1 MDANE
6 LRAAFTRYFTERG
19 HTAVPSASLIPH
31 DPSVLFTI
39 AGMVPFK
46 PYFVGDEPAPWPR
59 ATSVQKCFRALDI
72 EIVGTDDYHCTF
84 FEMLG
89 NFSFGDYFKE
99 EAIPM
104 AWGLLTDVFGL
115 DPTRLWVT
123 VHDSDDEAERIWIE
137 KVGFPPER
145 IQRMGD
151 DDNFWSMGEVGPCGP
166 DSEIFF
172 DKGPEYGE
180 GGGPK
185 DGDEDRYVEIW
196 NLVFM
201 QLNQGADG
209 VRTEL
214 PNKNIDTGAGL
225 ERILPILQGHDSVFD
240 TDLFLPII
248 EAAATACGV
257 TYGADEKSD
266 VALRVMADHGRAM
279 SMLVA
284 DGVLPAN
291 EGRGY
296 VLRRVVRR
304 AVLAARRLGM
314 DKPITPVLVDAAT
327 AVLGTAW
334 PTLSENHDVI
344 LGVLTREEAG
354 FDRTLR
360 AGLGRLEEAFASG
373 NKVLGGDVAFT
384 LHDTHGFPVEL
395 TEELA
400 RDAGVE
406 VDRAGFDA
414 AMEEQRSRARA
425 GARSAKVGDESAYR
439 SLLETEGTTQFVGRS
454 PAYYEVPARIVGL
467 LGAQSAGAG
476 SDGAGSDATGNDGA
490 GNDAAGNRADNG
502 GSGEASAAGSL
513 VEIFLDQ
520 TPFYA
525 EGGGQVGDTGT
536 IVTET
541 GRADVYDTVYALPG
555 LIVHKARVTGELV
568 LGQDALATIDGPR
581 REAIRRNHTATH
593 LLHAALRK
601 VLGDHVRQQG
611 SEVAPDRLRFDF
623 SHHGQPT
630 TEELDEVFRLA
641 NDAVLTDAPVDTTE
655 TSLQEAER
663 MGAIAFFG
671 DKYGSTVRVIRAGET
686 SLEFCGGTHVDAL
699 GKIGPISLLSE
710 ESIGS
715 NKRRIFAVT
724 GRVALDRVTEREHL
738 VKSAADLLRTEPD
751 ELLPALERLMAR
763 QREAEKEL
771 AKLRQKSS
779 ESLAADLAQGA
790 EDGVVVARQN
800 SLDSDALRSL
810 AQAVLRHDGV
820 RAVAL
825 GGSPDGV
832 KVALVVVT
840 GGEPNANEVVGA
852 LGAIVGGGGGGS
864 PEVAVAGG
872 KNPSG
877 LEDALA
883 EARRLLSA

>member
-6 LRAAFTRYFTERG
+6 LRAAFTRYFVDRA

-46 PYFVGDEPAPWPR
+46 PYFVGDEVAPWPR
-59 ATSVQKCFRALDI
+59 ATSVQKCFRTLDI
-72 EIVGTDDYHCTF
+72 EVVGTDTYHCTF

-99 EAIPM
+99 GAIPM
-104 AWGLLTDVFGL
+104 AWELLTEVFGL
-115 DPTRLWVT
+115 DGDRLWVT
-123 VHDSDDEAERIWIE
+123 VHDDDDDAEQIWID
-137 KVGFPPER
+137 KVGFPAKR

-151 DDNFWSMGEVGPCGP
+151 DDNFWAMGDTGPCGP
-166 DSEIFF
+166 DSEIFI
-172 DKGPEYGE
+172 DKGSDYGAE
-180 GGGPK
+180 GGPK
-185 DGDEDRYVEIW
+185 FGGEKRFVELW

-201 QLNQGADG
+201 QFNRDADG
-209 VRTEL
+209 IRTDL
-214 PNKNIDTGAGL
+214 PKKNIDTGAGL

-240 TDLFLPII
+240 TDLFAPII
-248 EAAATACGV
+248 EAAASIVGTP
-257 TYGADEKSD
+257 YGRDERTD
-266 VALRVMADHGRAM
+266 VALRVMADHSRAM

-304 AVLAARRLGM
+304 AVLAARRLGVERSV
-314 DKPITPVLVDAAT
+314 TAALVTAAT
-327 AVLGTAW
+327 EVLGAAY
-334 PTLSENHDVI
+334 PALVENNDVI
-344 LGVLTREEAG
+344 LSVLEREEAG

-360 AGLGRLEEAFASG
+360 AGLGRLEEAFATG
-373 NKVLGGDVAFT
+373 EKVLGGDVAFT

-400 RDAGVE
+400 HDAGVE

-414 AMEEQRSRARA
+414 AMAAQRSRARA
-425 GARSAKVGDESAYR
+425 ATRAAKVGDESAYR
-439 SLLETEGTTQFVGRS
+439 ALVESEGATQFVGR
-454 PAYYEVPARIVGL
+454 AVGQYEVPARIVGL
-467 LGAQSAGAG
+467 LS
-476 SDGAGSDATGNDGA
+476 
-490 GNDAAGNRADNG
+490 
-502 GSGEASAAGSL
+502 GSGVADDDGDV

-555 LIVHKARVTGELV
+555 LIAHKARVTGELV
-568 LGQDALATIDGPR
+568 LGQDALAAIDVPR

-593 LLHAALRK
+593 LLHAALRT
-601 VLGDHVRQQG
+601 VLGEHVRQQG
-611 SEVAPDRLRFDF
+611 SLVAPDRLRFDF
-623 SHHGQPT
+623 SHHGAMT
-630 TEELDEVFRLA
+630 TEELDAVFALA
-641 NDAVLTDAPVDTTE
+641 NDAVLTDAPVETTE
-655 TSLQEAER
+655 TSLQEAEN
-663 MGAIAFFG
+663 MGALRFFD
-671 DKYGSTVRVIRAGET
+671 DKYGETVRVIQAGGT
-686 SLEFCGGTHVDAL
+686 SLEFCGGTHVDSL
-699 GKIGPISLLSE
+699 GQIGPISLVSE

-724 GRVALDRVTEREHL
+724 GRAALDRATAREHL
-738 VKSAADLLRTEPD
+738 IRSAADLLRTDPED
-751 ELLPALERLMAR
+751 LLPSLDRLLTR

-771 AKLRQKSS
+771 SKLRQQSS
-779 ESLAADLAQGA
+779 ESVATELAKGA
-790 EDGVVVARQN
+790 VDGVVVARRN
-800 SLDSDALRSL
+800 DLEPDALRTL
-810 AQAVLRHDGV
+810 AQAVHRHDGV
-820 RAVAL
+820 HAVAL
-825 GGSPDGV
+825 GGSPDGA

-840 GGEPNANEVVGA
+840 DGAPNATEVVRA

-864 PEVAVAGG
+864 PQLAVAGG
-872 KNPSG
+872 KDVSRVD
-877 LEDALA
+877 EALA

>member
-6 LRAAFTRYFTERG
+6 LRAAFTRFFTERG
-19 HTAVPSASLIPH
+19 HTAIPSASLIPH

-46 PYFVGDEPAPWPR
+46 PYFLGEEPAPWPR
-59 ATSVQKCFRALDI
+59 ATSVQKCFRTVDI
-72 EIVGTDDYHCTF
+72 DIVGTDTYHCTF

-99 EAIPM
+99 EAIPLS
-104 AWGLLTDVFGL
+104 WELLTDVFGL
-115 DPTRLWVT
+115 DGDRLWVT
-123 VHDSDDEAERIWIE
+123 VHDDDDDAEQIWID
-137 KVGFPPER
+137 KVGVPAGR
-145 IQRMGD
+145 VQRMGD
-151 DDNFWSMGEVGPCGP
+151 EGNWWAMDVTGPCGP
-166 DSEIFF
+166 DSEIFI
-172 DKGPEYGE
+172 DKGRAYGAD
-180 GGGPK
+180 GGPK
-185 DGDEDRYVEIW
+185 FGGEDRFVELW

-201 QLNQGADG
+201 QLNRAADG
-209 VRTEL
+209 TLAEL
-214 PNKNIDTGAGL
+214 PHKNIDTGAGL
-225 ERILPILQGHDSVFD
+225 ERILPILQGHESVFD
-240 TDLFLPII
+240 TDLFVPII
-248 EAAATACGV
+248 EAASSVVGRA
-257 TYGADEKSD
+257 YGNEERTD

-304 AVLAARRLGM
+304 AVLAARRLGVE
-314 DKPITPVLVDAAT
+314 KPVTPVLIDAVAG
-327 AVLGTAW
+327 ALGEAW
-334 PTLSENHDVI
+334 PALVDNHDLI
-344 LGVLTREEAG
+344 LGVLSREEEG

-373 NKVLGGDVAFT
+373 EKVLGGDVAFT

-414 AMEEQRSRARA
+414 AMAAQRTRARA
-425 GARSAKVGDESAYR
+425 AARSARAGDESAYR
-439 SLLETEGTTQFVGRS
+439 ALLESEGTTQFVGRT
-454 PAYYEVPARIVGL
+454 AAQYEVPARLVGL
-467 LGAQSAGAG
+467 LSGSDPGAAGAG
-476 SDGAGSDATGNDGA
+476 DQV
-490 GNDAAGNRADNG
+490 
-502 GSGEASAAGSL
+502 

-541 GRADVYDTVYALPG
+541 GRAEVYDTVYALPG
-555 LIVHKARVTGELV
+555 LIAHKARVTGELV
-568 LGQDALATIDGPR
+568 PGQDALAAIDVPR
-581 REAIRRNHTATH
+581 REAVRRNHTATH
-593 LLHAALRK
+593 LLHAALRT

-611 SEVAPDRLRFDF
+611 SLVAPDRLRFDF

-630 TEELDEVFRLA
+630 AEELEKVFRLA

-655 TSLQEAER
+655 TSLEEAER
-663 MGAIAFFG
+663 MGAVAFFG
-671 DKYGSTVRVIRAGET
+671 DKYGSTVRVIRAGAT
-686 SLEFCGGTHVDAL
+686 SLEFCGGTHVDSL
-699 GKIGPISLLSE
+699 GQIGPIALVSE

-724 GRVALDRVTEREHL
+724 GRAALDRADAREHL
-738 VKSAADLLRTEPD
+738 VRAASEMLRTEPED
-751 ELLPALERLMAR
+751 LLAALERLLAR
-763 QREAEKEL
+763 QRETDKEL

-779 ESLAADLAQGA
+779 ESVASELAAGA
-790 EDGVVVARQN
+790 ENGVVVARQN
-800 SLDSDALRSL
+800 SVEPDALRTL
-810 AQAVLRHDGV
+810 AQAVLRHEGV

-825 GGSPDGV
+825 GGSPDGA
-832 KVALVVVT
+832 KVTLVVVT
-840 GGEPNANEVVGA
+840 GGAPNATEVVKA
-852 LGAIVGGGGGGS
+852 LGPIVGGGGGGS

-872 KNPSG
+872 KDVSRVD
-877 LEDALA
+877 EALA

>member
-6 LRAAFTRYFTERG
+6 LRAAFTRFFVDRA

-46 PYFVGDEPAPWPR
+46 PYFVGDEVAPWPR
-59 ATSVQKCFRALDI
+59 ATSVQKCFRTLDI
-72 EIVGTDDYHCTF
+72 EVVGTDTYHCTF

-99 EAIPM
+99 GAIPM
-104 AWGLLTDVFGL
+104 AWELLTEVFGL
-115 DPTRLWVT
+115 DGDRLWVT
-123 VHDSDDEAERIWIE
+123 VHDGDDDAEQIWVD
-137 KVGFPPER
+137 KVGFPAER

-151 DDNFWSMGEVGPCGP
+151 ADNFWAMGETGPCGP
-166 DSEIFF
+166 DSEIFI
-172 DKGPEYGE
+172 DKGPAYGAD
-180 GGGPK
+180 GGPK
-185 DGDEDRYVEIW
+185 FGGEQRFVELW

-201 QLNQGADG
+201 QFNQAADG
-209 VRTEL
+209 TRTEL
-214 PNKNIDTGAGL
+214 PKKNIDTGAGL
-225 ERILPILQGHDSVFD
+225 DRILPILQGHDSVFD
-240 TDLFLPII
+240 TDLFVPII
-248 EAAATACGV
+248 EAASSIVGTP
-257 TYGADEKSD
+257 YGRDDRTD

-304 AVLAARRLGM
+304 AVLAARRLGVER
-314 DKPITPVLVDAAT
+314 PVTPTLVGAATEILGASYPALVD
-327 AVLGTAW
+327 
-334 PTLSENHDVI
+334 NNDVI
-344 LGVLTREEAG
+344 LSVLEREEAG

-360 AGLGRLEEAFASG
+360 AGLGRLEEAFATG
-373 NKVLGGDVAFT
+373 EKVLAGDVAFT

-400 RDAGVE
+400 QDAGVE

-414 AMEEQRSRARA
+414 AMAAQRARA
-425 GARSAKVGDESAYR
+425 RTAARSAKVGDESAYR
-439 SLLETEGTTQFVGRS
+439 ALLESEGTTQFVGR
-454 PAYYEVPARIVGL
+454 AAAQYEVPARIVGL
-467 LGAQSAGAG
+467 LSG
-476 SDGAGSDATGNDGA
+476 SGVADDDGPASRGP
-490 GNDAAGNRADNG
+490 
-502 GSGEASAAGSL
+502 GSGEV

-541 GRADVYDTVYALPG
+541 GRAEVYDTVYALPG
-555 LIVHKARVTGELV
+555 LIAHKARVVGELV
-568 LGQDALATIDGPR
+568 AGQDALASIDGAR

-593 LLHAALRK
+593 LLHAALRT
-601 VLGDHVRQQG
+601 VLGEHVRQQG
-611 SEVAPDRLRFDF
+611 SLVAPDRLRFDF
-623 SHHGQPT
+623 SHHGAMT
-630 TEELDEVFRLA
+630 TEELDAVFGLA
-641 NDAVLTDAPVDTTE
+641 NDAVLTDAPVETTE
-655 TSLQEAER
+655 TTLQEAEN
-663 MGAIAFFG
+663 MGALRFFD
-671 DKYGSTVRVIRAGET
+671 DKYGETVRVIQAGGT
-686 SLEFCGGTHVDAL
+686 SLEFCGGTHVDSL
-699 GKIGPISLLSE
+699 GQIGPISLVSE

-724 GRVALDRVTEREHL
+724 GRAALDRATAREHL
-738 VKSAADLLRTEPD
+738 IRSAAELLRTDPD
-751 ELLPALERLMAR
+751 DLLPSLDRLLAR

-771 AKLRQKSS
+771 SKLRQQSS
-779 ESLAADLAQGA
+779 ESVATELAKGA
-790 EDGVVVARQN
+790 VEGIVVARQN
-800 SLDSDALRSL
+800 GLEPDALRTL
-810 AQAVLRHDGV
+810 AQAVHRHDGV

-825 GGSPDGV
+825 GGSPDGA

-840 GGEPNANEVVGA
+840 DGEPDATQVVRA

-864 PEVAVAGG
+864 PQLAVAGG
-872 KNPSG
+872 KEVSRVD
-877 LEDALA
+877 EALA